1 MSLCFREP
9 ESYQH
14 GLVIQYEWR
23 TWGYGMPLLVLY
35 SPYRLIVQPL
45 LRYIEQIQDES
56 PDQIVTIILP
66 EFVPAKWWQHIL
78 HNQTALQINGELLLK
93 KGVIVTSVPY
103 HLRRSTFRSC

>member
-9 ESYQH
+9 KSYQH

-23 TWGYGMPLLVLY
+23 TWGYGVPLLVLY
-35 SPYRLIVQPL
+35 SPYRSIVQPL
-45 LRYIEQIQDES
+45 LHYIEQIQDES